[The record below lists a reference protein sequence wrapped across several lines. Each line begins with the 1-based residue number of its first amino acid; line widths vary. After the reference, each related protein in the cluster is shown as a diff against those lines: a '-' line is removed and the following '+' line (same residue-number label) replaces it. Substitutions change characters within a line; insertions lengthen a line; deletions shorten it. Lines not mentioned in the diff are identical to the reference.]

1 MNCMQYALK
10 YWEKNPDCIILY
22 NSDHVINVPARTV
35 VKGFLPLALF
45 GDEHLIQSFK
55 LTKNYRR
62 LLALYLDY
70 VS

>member
-1 MNCMQYALK
+1 MNCLQYALK

-22 NSDHVINVPARTV
+22 NSDHVINVPPRTV

-45 GDEHLIQSFK
+45 GEEHITISFGLSKYYIQ
-55 LTKNYRR
+55 
-62 LLALYLDY
+62 LLKRYLDF